1 MSTVIDGIIIGGA
14 GGAVAGITVYSV
26 QYLHQKINDRI
37 DSSAIYKWL
46 SENTEDEQGNRFR
59 STRAISSWTNLTQDR
74 VRYLCS
80 RHNKIYLS
88 TGQRED
94 MWGVLQREG
103 DGFVFS

>member
-1 MSTVIDGIIIGGA
+1 MSTVVDGIIVGGA

-26 QYLHQKINDRI
+26 QYLHQKIKDCI

-46 SENTEDEQGNRFR
+46 SENTKDEQGHRFR

-80 RHNKIYLS
+80 HHSKIYLS
-88 TGQRED
+88 TGGAED
-94 MWGVLQREG
+94 MWGVLQRDG
-103 DGFVFS
+103 DGFIFS